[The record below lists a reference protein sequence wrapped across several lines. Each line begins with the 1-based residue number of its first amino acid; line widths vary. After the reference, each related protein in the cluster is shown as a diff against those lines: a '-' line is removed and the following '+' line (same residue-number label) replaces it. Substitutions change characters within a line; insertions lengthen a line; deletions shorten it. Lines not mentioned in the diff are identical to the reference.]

1 VGPVRRLEGE
11 SGTVLLIPL
20 THNAAHAVIARR
32 ATTVFM
38 TMFEKSGV
46 GADEDYRLSH
56 LSRGGTYDATLAAA
70 PFDAYMARFEG
81 QHLRRIIPTLFPS
94 APPRYVDFACGTGR
108 ITEVVAP
115 MCAEAVG
122 VDVSPEMLQQAR
134 RKCPTVRFVQADLT
148 TQTDLDLGSFDL
160 VTAFRFFGNAQQSL
174 RMAALSAIHRLLRLG
189 GCLVLNSHRNPH
201 AVAALLHA
209 ATGGGSG
216 GMDLNYLKLRS
227 MLRRFGFEVE
237 QAIPVG
243 VWMYRSKLLTVEHRP
258 ERAER
263 LEQRFR
269 FPALAPVAP
278 DVVVVA
284 RKIRAAAPIA

>member
-1 VGPVRRLEGE
+1 
-11 SGTVLLIPL
+11 
-20 THNAAHAVIARR
+20 
-32 ATTVFM
+32 M

-46 GADEDYRLSH
+46 EADEDYRLSH

-70 PFDAYMARFEG
+70 PFDAYMARFES
-81 QHLRRIIPTLFPS
+81 QHLRRIIPALFPS
-94 APPRYVDFACGTGR
+94 AAPRYVDFACGTGR

-115 MCAEAVG
+115 LCAEAVG

-148 TQTDLDLGSFDL
+148 TQTDLDLGRFDL

-174 RMAALSAIHRLLRLG
+174 RVAAMNAINRLLRVG
-189 GCLVLNSHRNPH
+189 GCLVINSHRNPH
-201 AVAALLHA
+201 AVAALLLA
-209 ATGGGSG
+209 ATGGGTG
-216 GMDLNYLKLRS
+216 GMDLSYFKLRS
-227 MLRRFGFEVE
+227 LLRRFGFEME
-237 QAIPVG
+237 QVIPVG
-243 VWMYRSKLLTVEHRP
+243 VWMYRSKLLGMEHPP

-278 DVVVVA
+278 DVIVVA